1 MTPVVPDATQTQR
14 RLSQIL
20 QRDSANVGVGATM
33 DRLTVMLTRSCEL
46 RCSYCFVAVTDEGHG
61 QAQTGTSKSGAPLGD
76 IAPATLNAAIDLLM
90 RSARPRL
97 ALQLFGGEPTRR
109 WDLLS
114 AGIRYAIEHPARAGR
129 PLELLL
135 TTNGVGL
142 DGLVEGQAG
151 RLAHLR
157 APEVMVELS
166 WDGDARGSRF
176 RRGHLLAT
184 EAVTASLERQLPAL
198 LASGVQFF
206 VNATLPP
213 AAATE
218 VEERYHWARS
228 LGIPALQLN
237 YATGMAWTPQQVEA
251 YLVGLQRV
259 LLHHQRDPGKLQLLN
274 WQNGAD
280 PVPLCADVIVDVD
293 GSILQMGGVFHE
305 KRFPALRAAY
315 ARGNVRQ
322 APSFE
327 GLRIPLDRLWTLT
340 EEVLSAD
347 EWAVFSD
354 NVRLGAAVDLVVQF
368 TRRRLG
374 RGVQQAS

>member
-1 MTPVVPDATQTQR
+1 MTPVVPDAAQIER

-20 QRDSANVGVGATM
+20 QRDSANVGVGASM

-46 RCSYCFVAVTDEGHG
+46 RCSYCFVAVTDDAHG
-61 QAQTGTSKSGAPLGD
+61 QDAGPVETGIPRGD

-90 RSARPRL
+90 RSSRPRL

-109 WDLLS
+109 WDVLS
-114 AGIRYAIEHPARAGR
+114 AGVTYAIEHPARAGR

-142 DGLVEGQAG
+142 NGLVEGQAG

-157 APEVMVELS
+157 APEVVVELS
-166 WDGDARGSRF
+166 WDGDVRGNRF
-176 RRGHLLAT
+176 RRGHLLTT
-184 EAVTASLERQLPAL
+184 EAVNASLEQQLPAL
-198 LASGVQFF
+198 IASGVQFF

-213 AAATE
+213 AAASE

-228 LGIPALQLN
+228 LGVPALQLN
-237 YATGMAWTPQQVEA
+237 YATGMAWTPAQVEA

-259 LLHHQRDPGKLQLLN
+259 LLHHHRDPGQMRLLN

-280 PVPLCADVIVDVD
+280 PVPLCADVIIDVD

-315 ARGNVRQ
+315 ARGDVRR
-322 APSFE
+322 AEAFA
-327 GLRIPLDRLWTLT
+327 GLRIPLDQLWTLT
-340 EEVLSAD
+340 EKTLSAD

-374 RGVQQAS
+374 LDAKRAS

>member
-1 MTPVVPDATQTQR
+1 MTPVVPDAAQIER

-20 QRDSANVGVGATM
+20 QRDSANVGVGASM

-46 RCSYCFVAVTDEGHG
+46 RCSYCFVAVTDDAHG
-61 QAQTGTSKSGAPLGD
+61 QDAGPVETGIPRGD

-90 RSARPRL
+90 RSSRPRL

-109 WDLLS
+109 WDVLS
-114 AGIRYAIEHPARAGR
+114 AGVTYAIEHPARAGR

-142 DGLVEGQAG
+142 NGLVEGQAG
-151 RLAHLR
+151 RLAYLR
-157 APEVMVELS
+157 APEVVVELS
-166 WDGDARGSRF
+166 WDGDVRGNRF
-176 RRGHLLAT
+176 RRGHLLTT
-184 EAVTASLERQLPAL
+184 EAVNASLEQQLPAL
-198 LASGVQFF
+198 IASGVQFF

-213 AAATE
+213 AAASE

-228 LGIPALQLN
+228 LGVPALQLN
-237 YATGMAWTPQQVEA
+237 YATGMAWTPAQVEA

-259 LLHHQRDPGKLQLLN
+259 LLHHHRDPGQMRLLN

-280 PVPLCADVIVDVD
+280 PVPLCADVIIDVD

-315 ARGNVRQ
+315 ARGDVRR
-322 APSFE
+322 AEAFA
-327 GLRIPLDRLWTLT
+327 GLRIPLDQLWTLT
-340 EEVLSAD
+340 EKTLSAD

-374 RGVQQAS
+374 LDAKRAS

>member
-1 MTPVVPDATQTQR
+1 MTPVVPDAAQTER

-20 QRDSANVGVGATM
+20 QRDSANVGVGASM

-46 RCSYCFVAVTDEGHG
+46 RCSYCFVAVTDEAHG
-61 QAQTGTSKSGAPLGD
+61 RDQVGTTKSGVPLGD

-90 RSARPRL
+90 RSPRPRL

-114 AGIRYAIEHPARAGR
+114 RGITYAIEHPARAGR
-129 PLELLL
+129 SLELLL

-142 DGLVEGQAG
+142 NGLVEGQAG

-157 APEVMVELS
+157 APEVVVELS
-166 WDGDARGSRF
+166 WDGDARGNRF
-176 RRGHLLAT
+176 RRGHLLTT
-184 EAVTASLERQLPAL
+184 EAVNQSLEQQLPAL
-198 LASGVQFF
+198 LESGVQFF

-213 AAATE
+213 AAAGE
-218 VEERYHWARS
+218 VEERYHWARA
-228 LGIPALQLN
+228 LGVPALQLN
-237 YATGMAWTPQQVEA
+237 YATGMAWTPEQVAA

-259 LLHHQRDPGKLQLLN
+259 LLHHHKDPGKMHLLN

-280 PVPLCADVIVDVD
+280 PVPLCADVIIDVD

-315 ARGNVRQ
+315 ARGDVREQQ
-322 APSFE
+322 AFE
-327 GLRIPLDRLWTLT
+327 GLRIPLDQLWTLT
-340 EEVLSAD
+340 EGTLAPD

-368 TRRRLG
+368 TRKRLG
-374 RGVQQAS
+374 LDTKRAS

>member
-1 MTPVVPDATQTQR
+1 MTPVVPDAAQTER

-20 QRDSANVGVGATM
+20 QRDSANVGVGASM

-61 QAQTGTSKSGAPLGD
+61 RDQAGTSKSGVPIGD
-76 IAPATLNAAIDLLM
+76 MAPATLTAAIDLLM
-90 RSARPRL
+90 RSPRPRL

-114 AGIRYAIEHPARAGR
+114 SAITHAIEHPERRGR
-129 PLELLL
+129 SLELLL
-135 TTNGVGL
+135 TTNGLGL
-142 DGLVEGQAG
+142 DGLVAEQAG
-151 RLAHLR
+151 RLARLR
-157 APEVMVELS
+157 VPEVVVELS
-166 WDGDARGSRF
+166 FDGDARGSRF
-176 RRGHLLAT
+176 RRGHLLTTAD
-184 EAVTASLERQLPAL
+184 VSASLERQLPAL
-198 LASGVQFF
+198 LESGVRFF

-213 AAATE
+213 AAAGE

-228 LGIPALQLN
+228 LGVPALQLN
-237 YATGMAWTPQQVEA
+237 YATGMAWTSAQVA
-251 YLVGLQRV
+251 SYLVGLQRV
-259 LLHHQRDPGKLQLLN
+259 LAHHHADPGKMQLLN

-293 GSILQMGGVFHE
+293 GSVLQMGGVFHE

-315 ARGNVRQ
+315 ARGDVRREE
-322 APSFE
+322 AFE
-327 GLRIPLDRLWTLT
+327 GLRIPLGALWELTQGTL
-340 EEVLSAD
+340 EPAD
-347 EWAVFSD
+347 WAVFAD

-374 RGVQQAS
+374 LDAVRTS